1 MRDPRTL
8 ATAARVGLTA
18 AALIPGG
25 VVGAAVAGAAM
36 FGRSRSSSGTFSPSS
51 PEDQQLVESMRG
63 EFDILPRMPNEE
75 AARYYLRHDHTNLS
89 FIGAPGPH
97 AGTHADTAF
106 FRELTERRWS
116 GAATPTGAQARIL
129 GAQRTRTDAGQQPR
143 LFKPA
148 TDWAD
153 MNRLKRVNAYTFR
166 GDRRAP
172 ALVRTHGG
180 FQPSAQRTDDG
191 FVEVLATEFVGYMKQ
206 KGKTVDEAEVARY
219 IRGQGQRG
227 ADFTEYHRF
236 RALMQ
241 SETMHIGRMAKSE
254 VLKGYVSS
262 SRNPR
267 VAVDYARRANR
278 DDYTWI
284 YVTHVE
290 GGFLLP
296 EGQTTNPHGGT
307 HGEAEIALPGPIQWS
322 RIVAAVRLYV
332 DVYQG
337 LAETEVVLVRP
348 SLRGGDQGVFLP
360 IYAALSIW
368 AGNPFTVNQL
378 TA

>member
-1 MRDPRTL
+1 MRDPPTL

-25 VVGAAVAGAAM
+25 AVGAAVAGAAM

-51 PEDQQLVESMRG
+51 TEDQALAESMRG

-89 FIGAPGPH
+89 YISAPGPH
-97 AGTHADTAF
+97 AGGHADTAF
-106 FRELTERRWS
+106 FRELTQRRWS
-116 GAATPTGAQARIL
+116 GAATPKGPQARIL

-143 LFKPA
+143 LFNAA

-153 MNRLKRVNAYTFR
+153 INRLKRVNAYTYR
-166 GDRRAP
+166 GERREP

-180 FQPSAQRTDDG
+180 FQPSSQRTDDG
-191 FVEVLATEFVGYMKQ
+191 FVDILAHEFCVHMQ
-206 KGKTVDEAEVARY
+206 AMGKTADAAEVARY

-267 VAVDYARRANR
+267 VAERYARGANTEPYR
-278 DDYTWI
+278 WI

-296 EGQTTNPHGGT
+296 DGQTTNPHGGT
-307 HGEAEIALPGPIQWS
+307 HGEAEIALPGPIQWN
-322 RIVAAVRLYV
+322 RIVAAMRLV
-332 DVYQG
+332 DSYAF

-348 SLRGGDQGVFLP
+348 SLRSGDQGVFLP

-368 AGNPFTVNQL
+368 ASNPFTVNQL
-378 TA
+378 IG